1 MFSFALA
8 VVLTPIVVARE
19 ALRVVHA
26 EQANG
31 KAISPSVTFSEPTRG
46 GFRVSRRINCTE
58 MAESMA

>member
-31 KAISPSVTFSEPTRG
+31 KAMHG
-46 GFRVSRRINCTE
+46 QLL
-58 MAESMA
+58 